1 MVLRTI
7 VVPGP
12 FCTNHQ
18 ERGCSDHGNGVMHRI
33 AVYCGSQSGD
43 SPIFEAAAIEL
54 AQLLTSHRISLIYG
68 GARIGLMGAVANAV
82 LADGGEVIGVIPE
95 QLMLDEVV
103 HTGLTRLEVVR
114 SMHERKSRMIAL
126 ADGVIALPGG
136 LGTLEE
142 LFEVLT
148 WAQLR
153 FHSKPIGMLNV
164 NGYFDALLTFLDNS
178 VATGFVSVQNRM
190 LLLDAPTP
198 NSLVDLMLSGS

>member
-1 MVLRTI
+1 
-7 VVPGP
+7 
-12 FCTNHQ
+12 
-18 ERGCSDHGNGVMHRI
+18 
-33 AVYCGSQSGD
+33 
-43 SPIFEAAAIEL
+43 
-54 AQLLTSHRISLIYG
+54 
-68 GARIGLMGAVANAV
+68 MGAVANAV

-114 SMHERKSRMIAL
+114 SMHERKARMIAL